1 VTDEAPLQLPD
12 GQGSA
17 APDPARHARRLAFL
31 HGLAEAGMAMA
42 RRLCDQARRGLVS
55 RERGA
60 AAGLAETFARVSK
73 AIRLAIL
80 LRQRLAAAGPG
91 ALMSALAA
99 AVRIRRRADP
109 VGTVPPAERPAE
121 RRDSE
126 TDPWLDRTDDAEL
139 RRRTAPALVR
149 RLCAILGVTHDPAL
163 WTDPSVEGHPPGPAP
178 APPPASRPIDDGPT
192 APSPGPWRYPP
203 RPASRL
209 SRSALRAS
217 VAPAP
222 LPLSLAAA
230 PRPSG

>member
-1 VTDEAPLQLPD
+1 
-12 GQGSA
+12 
-17 APDPARHARRLAFL
+17 
-31 HGLAEAGMAMA
+31 MAMA

-80 LRQRLAAAGPG
+80 LRQRLEAAGPG

-99 AVRIRRRADP
+99 AVRIRRRAAP

-149 RLCAILGVTHDPAL
+149 RLCAILGVAHEPAL
-163 WTDPSVEGHPPGPAP
+163 WTDPSAQVEAHPPGPATEASAIGRP
-178 APPPASRPIDDGPT
+178 ADD
-192 APSPGPWRYPP
+192 APLPSSPGPWRSPP
-203 RPASRL
+203 RPASRP

-217 VAPAP
+217 AAPASQ
-222 LPLSLAAA
+222 PLSLAPA